1 MYGAYE
7 INALS
12 YILCYNLVTGYI
24 LRRKALMEFTIMPYK
39 TCEERYVA
47 DFHKKLYSSEY
58 SWGSGFTDYA
68 TKIAIDFA
76 KKEKNDREELFV
88 AERGEC
94 FSRVHYALSNGGF
107 ACWATSSFCR

>member
-1 MYGAYE
+1 
-7 INALS
+7 
-12 YILCYNLVTGYI
+12 
-24 LRRKALMEFTIMPYK
+24 MEFTIMPYK